1 MECDQPVSG
10 LSRRAF
16 LSAAIVGLA
25 PKSGRRLEGGLVH
38 ESAGLG
44 HRLRDRL
51 PFDPPR
57 ETRRATVVIVGGGIA
72 GLSAAWR
79 LQARGVTDLALLE
92 LESTAGGN
100 ARWGENAVAAYPW
113 GAHYVPLPGP
123 AGGLV
128 RELFT
133 DLGVYDGARWDERH
147 LVHAPA
153 ERLFLHGR
161 WQEGL
166 EPQVGPARRDRDQFA
181 RFEAR
186 MAALAATGRFTIP
199 SAEGLGDGAVPVE
212 DGLSMAA
219 WLDREGLDSPWLR
232 WVVDYACRDDYGGL
246 AGDVSA
252 WAGLLYFAGRGD
264 ADEGPLT
271 WPEGNGWIV
280 RRLLERLGPRVHT
293 AQVAYGIQRQ
303 GRGWQVL
310 TPAVAW
316 TADVVIAATPLLV
329 TTRIVEGLPPADIIY
344 SPWMT
349 ANLVLD
355 RWPRER
361 GLPPAWDN
369 VIFDSRSLGYV
380 VATHQHLRRLVPRTV
395 WTHYWAL
402 AHQPA
407 AEARRWLLAQDWRTL
422 STLVLDDLQ
431 RAHPD
436 IRDCISRIDVLRL
449 GHAMVRP
456 TPGFLSQPA
465 RRALQA
471 DRGDGLYFA
480 HSDLSGLPLFEEAQY
495 RGVLAADRA
504 LARLGGRP

>member
-1 MECDQPVSG
+1 MERRQPVSG
-10 LSRRAF
+10 LSRRGF
-16 LSAAIVGLA
+16 LSAALVGLV
-25 PKSGRRLEGGLVH
+25 PKAGRRLEGGLVH
-38 ESAGLG
+38 ESATVG
-44 HRLRDRL
+44 HRLRDGLRL
-51 PFDPPR
+51 DAPR
-57 ETRRATVVIVGGGIA
+57 ETRHAAVVIVGGGIA

-79 LQARGVTDLALLE
+79 LQKRGVTDLAVLE
-92 LESTAGGN
+92 LEAVPGGN
-100 ARWGENAVAAYPW
+100 ARWGENEIAAFPW
-113 GAHYVPLPGP
+113 GAHYVPVPGR

-133 DLGVYDGARWDERH
+133 DLGVYDGTRWDERH

-166 EPQVGPARRDRDQFA
+166 EPQVGPAQRDRDQFA

-186 MAALAATGRFTIP
+186 VAALAATGRFTIP
-199 SAEGLGDGAVPVE
+199 SAAGLGDGPAPAE
-212 DGLSMAA
+212 DRLSMAA

-252 WAGLLYFAGRGD
+252 WAGLLYFAGREGD
-264 ADEGPLT
+264 AEGPLT

-280 RRLLERLGPRVHT
+280 RRLLERLGPVVQTGRVAHR
-293 AQVAYGIQRQ
+293 VARQ
-303 GRGWQVL
+303 GGRWQVL
-310 TPAVAW
+310 TPGVAW
-316 TADVVIAATPLLV
+316 TADVVIVATPMLV
-329 TTRIVEGLPPADIIY
+329 ASRLVEGLGPAGVTY
-344 SPWMT
+344 SPWIT

-380 VATHQHLRRLVPRTV
+380 VATHQQLRRFVPRTV

-402 AHQPA
+402 AHHPA
-407 AEARRWLLAQDWRTL
+407 ADARRWLLAQDWGAL

-436 IRDCISRIDVLRL
+436 IRDCVSRIDVLRL

-456 TPGFLSQPA
+456 GPGFLSQPA
-465 RRALQA
+465 RRALQG

-495 RGVLAADRA
+495 RGVVAADRA